1 MLFVLLFLAVAGIPM
16 RGGSNGIQSS
26 VAPQPPEATARF
38 NKAFELQ
45 RLGALK
51 EAAAE
56 YRALLEGYPDYVQ
69 ALGNLGAV
77 LSRLGQYEE
86 SVEVYQRAL
95 KLAPNLGPI
104 LLNLGIAHHR
114 AGEFAKAV
122 EAFQAVLS
130 KAPDAVQAKQLLGIS
145 LVEVGRD
152 SEAVPYLEQSLAASP
167 DNPAVLY
174 SLGLAYLRLGRPQTN
189 EIVARLERT
198 PDGVAASHLLKGQ
211 ALLGTFEFEG
221 ALGELEAAVKLN
233 PQLPRLQY
241 SLGLALVKLGRYSAA
256 IAAFETEL
264 SRTPRDF
271 STLYYLAYTHEADGG
286 LDRAYERI
294 QQALRLAPQSSE
306 ANTLL
311 GKILMKQD
319 RPREALAPL
328 ETAVKSDPADPN
340 KRYLLARV
348 YQRLGRRQDA
358 DREFSEVHRLKEDQF
373 KSDQAKT
380 PKP

>member
-1 MLFVLLFLAVAGIPM
+1 MLFMLLFLAVAATPM
-16 RGGSNGIQSS
+16 RGGSNPVQSS
-26 VAPQPPEATARF
+26 VAPQTPEATARF
-38 NKAFELQ
+38 NKAVELQ
-45 RLGALK
+45 RQGALK
-51 EAAAE
+51 EAADE
-56 YRALLEGYPDYVQ
+56 YRALLDAYPDYIQ

-86 SVEVYQRAL
+86 SVQIYQRAL
-95 KLAPNLGPI
+95 KLAPDFTPI

-130 KAPDAVQAKQLLGIS
+130 RAPDAVQAKQLLGIS
-145 LVEVGRD
+145 LVEIGRD
-152 SEAVPYLEQSLAASP
+152 SEAVSYLEQSLVAFP
-167 DNPAVLY
+167 DDPAVLY
-174 SLGLAYLRLGRPQTN
+174 SLGLAFLRLERPETSH
-189 EIVARLERT
+189 IIARLERT
-198 PDGVAASHLLKGQ
+198 AAGVAASHLLKGQ
-211 ALLGTFEFEG
+211 ALLATYEFEG
-221 ALGELEAAVKLN
+221 ALVELEAAAKLDS
-233 PQLPRLQY
+233 QLPRLQY
-241 SLGLALVKLGRYSAA
+241 SLGLALVKLGRYGAA

-264 SRTPRDF
+264 RRTPRDF
-271 STLYYLAYTHEADGG
+271 STLYYLAYAHEADGS
-286 LDRAYERI
+286 LDPAYERI
-294 QQALRLAPQSSE
+294 QQALKLAPESSE
-306 ANTLL
+306 ANALL

-328 ETAVKSDPADPN
+328 EAAVKSDPADPN

-380 PKP
+380 RKP